1 MRVVLAAEIGKRIR
15 TNREALGLS
24 QLALGAKI
32 GVPANSLSAIES
44 GTFTPSLSR
53 LEQIANG
60 LGVPL
65 SSLVPGHDAPADIR
79 RLLRHPDEPVLYGG
93 RELTDAEKER
103 LVVVLDATLSYS
115 PPFSASSATIRQ
127 EEPEPER
134 TEDEWRQE
142 FYRESERRGFL
153 QGAAQVEPGQR
164 VRWSRETVEQMLSL
178 MEQVRQDLL
187 REREGQVEA
196 DGKSPNGRSGHR

>member
-1 MRVVLAAEIGKRIR
+1 MGIEENIGRRVRRARD
-15 TNREALGLS
+15 EAGLNQS
-24 QLALGAKI
+24 QLAARI
-32 GVPANSLSAIES
+32 GTRPSTISSIES
-44 GTFTPSLSR
+44 GAFMPSLTK
-53 LEQIANG
+53 LDLIANG

-115 PPFSASSATIRQ
+115 PPVSASSATIRQ